1 MPQNFISEAYKLS
14 DWIRIIH
21 FDIPDEPKYLREAC
35 RDLMALNNHCK
46 ECTALSGC
54 YFISTKCPNVP
65 QHPRCDCKTEFNYCP
80 TIITYCDI
88 RKFTDYIFA
97 DKDKT
102 NRKKHLFESWGFTKQ
117 DSEMLK
123 FEFERQAKEKFM
135 KGHYSLGKLD
145 CNCQRVNIKIELSI
159 NGIVIDFISGWA
171 VYPNGLIICTT
182 PYGGR

>member
-97 DKDKT
+97 DKYIT
-102 NRKKHLFESWGFTKQ
+102 NGKNIYL
-117 DSEMLK
+117 
-123 FEFERQAKEKFM
+123 
-135 KGHYSLGKLD
+135 SLGDLP
-145 CNCQRVNIKIELSI
+145 NKIVKCLSL
-159 NGIVIDFISGWA
+159 NLKDK
-171 VYPNGLIICTT
+171 PKKNL
-182 PYGGR
+182 